1 MKTNFKATKTV
12 LALAVAGLISSGA
25 FATDLKT
32 DADAYA
38 DLKSPVQTGT
48 TVATDA
54 FIKNGTSGAIVVN
67 DTGYYGVG
75 AAASGVKAKNDA
87 TDGLLINGGTL
98 SGFQNTVMDL
108 TDITATTITDTT
120 FKGNSVGPVIKA
132 SGSLKLDNASFDSN
146 SAGTYNDNKSVK
158 VRVNGGAIQFT
169 SDDRITGTASFIGNK
184 TTGNGGALGNTDGS
198 ATAPATDYTIDLT
211 NSVFSGNEAKI
222 GGGAVYLQGQN
233 AKFTDTVFTDNT
245 AAAYGGAIR
254 ANGGSVEFVVTKG
267 QNLAYTGNTTGTT
280 DNASKYY
287 QHHTG
292 GFLYLQSGAS
302 AKFNVAAD
310 ATLTIGTTG
319 STDGADSIASLYEES
334 KVPTITKTGAGS
346 LIVNSDMSGFVGN
359 LNVSEGSM
367 VIAGGI
373 GSYDVAQQL
382 YVNTQSGTKNGA
394 TNVTVGGE
402 QDKDASL
409 NVGDLLVNGDFTVEV
424 KANGAFSAGDVTV
437 DTVTYADTKN
447 ATKNTSTSTGDA
459 EFKIAAGQVAT
470 IESLTLKADNSSFTQ
485 TVDSG
490 TGGELVV
497 NGDITVTKGTFT
509 ASAGT
514 TKAANLTVAA
524 KGTAT
529 GALQPT
535 ATITNTFETGNVT
548 ASGEGAVLVNA
559 NGTLVADGTISGVK
573 GGVSVAANAALET
586 NLANLV
592 DTKDGKYVAKDAE
605 KQVVTLDKE
614 ATLTATDEIKYTLD
628 EYQAIKTAIGSKVML
643 TEGEFIAKDAQGNET
658 KAAFGDLVKLDGNN
672 AGHSALILS
681 GVNATNNKAW
691 HTADIT
697 FGSLEFVPAKD
708 VTSVAELQVGQTV
721 AQAGDAGMPGHVFVR
736 GDKNGDLFILNGD
749 AFKDTKLVLNKV
761 VFGAEDEDFGT
772 YNGTVYVNSDG
783 IDVAH
788 GNFTLGNVLSVA
800 GASNESVDVAGTL
813 TILGEETTQKYTPEG
828 ALEAVDYK
836 VLTIGEQ
843 QYAADPQKPT
853 ELTTESFDGTM
864 NIQQGGMLVAGAHT
878 AAAQAFYAKLKS
890 DAVAGGAEADAYKPS
905 VLYIGQET
913 RFAVAPTFVAGA
925 SDKYAYID
933 LAGVKT
939 NERDIVTVAND
950 KKIHGVNL
958 TLGNL
963 HKGVVTTDED
973 GNHFVKVGSAFDG
986 VANVDL
992 GTVLYENNHT
1002 VTNGLAAIVVDEENM
1017 ADLRDWG
1024 FHSFGAVDQQIRTFE
1039 GGNQIAQTIIQNIGT
1054 WDENG
1059 DKVAYEAVKGYLS
1072 EGTTYEAFV
1081 QALNQESVGGQTKYL
1096 RDLLKDPAKVADVYA
1111 AAYAAADAYYEGIVA
1126 DENTITNM
1134 ATYGGAFSTSFDIND
1149 QIRNTIDRRSSLA
1162 NLNVARNATG
1172 ITPWVDVMG
1181 TFNSADSLYGSSG
1194 YEADIYGATLG
1205 ADYTASCGAILGAA
1219 ISIGQADANS
1229 VDASTKVDND
1239 VDFWGVSFYGSHRI
1253 GNVNGKF
1260 DIGYVSTSN
1269 DLSSSSAYFG
1279 TVKESLDADIFT
1291 VGVGAEYLAT
1301 VGSLNVVPHAGIRWS
1316 SLDMDD
1322 SKYGADYD
1330 KMNLFQMPIGVAF
1343 SGTFDMTGWKVAPML
1358 DISVVPTFGDK
1369 DAVASYTGGIKDT
1382 VRVVDSNPVQMTL
1395 GVNATVDAWTLGV
1408 NYGLSA
1414 GSDERL
1420 NNAFNFHARYTF

>member
-1 MKTNFKATKTV
+1 MKTNFKASKTV

-108 TDITATTITDTT
+108 TGITATTITDTT

-146 SAGTYNDNKSVK
+146 SAGTYNDDKSVK
-158 VRVNGGAIQFT
+158 DRVNGGAIQFT

-184 TTGNGGALGNTDGS
+184 ATGNGGALGNTDG
-198 ATAPATDYTIDLT
+198 TTTNVGKYTIDLT
-211 NSVFSGNEAKI
+211 DSVFSGNEAKI
-222 GGGAVYLQGQN
+222 GGGAVYLQGQTV
-233 AKFTDTVFTDNT
+233 KFTDTVFTNNT

-302 AKFNVAAD
+302 AEFNVAAD

-334 KVPTITKTGAGS
+334 KVPTITKKGAGS

-359 LNVSEGSM
+359 LTVSEGSM

-470 IESLTLKADNSSFTQ
+470 IESLTLNAEGSTFKQTATDN
-485 TVDSG
+485 
-490 TGGELVV
+490 GGDLVV

-559 NGTLVADGTISGVK
+559 KGTLVADGTISGVK

-658 KAAFGDLVKLDGNN
+658 KAAFGDLGKLDGNN

-691 HTADIT
+691 HTTDIT

-721 AQAGDAGMPGHVFVR
+721 DQAGGAGTPGQVFVR

-788 GNFTLGNVLSVA
+788 GNFTLGNVLSAA

-836 VLTIGEQ
+836 VLTIGEH

-864 NIQQGGMLVAGAHT
+864 NIRQGGMLVAGAHT

-913 RFAVAPTFVAGA
+913 RFAVAPTFAGA

-950 KKIHGVNL
+950 GQIQGVNL

-973 GNHFVKVGSAFDG
+973 GNHFVKVGSAFEG
-986 VANVDL
+986 VTNVDL

-1054 WDENG
+1054 WSENG

-1081 QALNQESVGGQTKYL
+1081 QALNQETDGNTTYYL
-1096 RDLLKDPAKVADVYA
+1096 RDLLKDPTKVADVYA

-1134 ATYGGAFSTSFDIND
+1134 AAYGGAFSTSFDIND

-1181 TFNSADSLYGSSG
+1181 TWNTADGLYGSSG

-1239 VDFWGVSFYGSHRI
+1239 VDFWGVSIYGSHRI

-1279 TVKESLDADIFT
+1279 RFDESLDADIFT

>member
-1 MKTNFKATKTV
+1 MKTNFKASKTV

-75 AAASGVKAKNDA
+75 AAASGVKAKYDA

-108 TDITATTITDTT
+108 TGITATTITDTT

-146 SAGTYNDNKSVK
+146 SAGTYNDDKSVK
-158 VRVNGGAIQFT
+158 DRVNGGAIQFT

-184 TTGNGGALGNTDGS
+184 TTGNGGALGNTDGR
-198 ATAPATDYTIDLT
+198 ATAPATDSTIDLT
-211 NSVFSGNEAKI
+211 NSVFSGNDAKI

-233 AKFTDTVFTDNT
+233 AKFTDTVFTNNT

-292 GFLYLQSGAS
+292 GFLYLQSGAT
-302 AKFNVAAD
+302 AEFDVAVD
-310 ATLTIGTTG
+310 ATLTIGMAG
-319 STDGADSIASLYEES
+319 SSDGADSIASLYETS

-490 TGGELVV
+490 KGGELVV
-497 NGDITVTKGTFT
+497 NGDITVTKGAFT

-529 GALQPT
+529 GAKQPT

-643 TEGEFIAKDAQGNET
+643 TEGEFIAKDAQGYET
-658 KAAFGDLVKLDGNN
+658 KAAFGDLGKLDGNN

-691 HTADIT
+691 HTAEIT

-721 AQAGDAGMPGHVFVR
+721 DQAGGAGAPGQVIVR

-783 IDVAH
+783 IDVEH
-788 GNFTLGNVLSVA
+788 GNFTLGNVLSA
-800 GASNESVDVAGTL
+800 ANASVDVAGTL
-813 TILGEETTQKYTPEG
+813 TILGEETTQQYTPEG
-828 ALEAVDYK
+828 ALKAVDYK
-836 VLTIGEQ
+836 VLTIGEH

-864 NIQQGGMLVAGAHT
+864 TIQQGGMLVAGAHT

-913 RFAVAPTFVAGA
+913 RFAVAPTFDAA

-950 KKIHGVNL
+950 GKIQGVNL

-973 GNHFVKVGSAFDG
+973 GNHFVKVGSAFEG
-986 VANVDL
+986 VTNVDL
-992 GTVLYENNHT
+992 GTVLYENNHA
-1002 VTNGLAAIVVDEENM
+1002 VTNGQAAIVVDEENM

-1134 ATYGGAFSTSFDIND
+1134 AAYGGAFSTSFDIND

-1181 TFNSADSLYGSSG
+1181 TWNTADGLYGSSG

-1279 TVKESLDADIFT
+1279 RFDESLDADIFT